1 MTKIILFMISYYD
14 AEIYLTNFAD
24 CPKQTKYNSLANKN
38 LSNMPFDSLS
48 EIVFSVLSEGI
59 VTMDVLFAQKPFLIE
74 ACAGKCEFTVNVYN
88 LNMEDDE
95 TALIKK
101 MATAEGLFVR
111 EFA

>member
-1 MTKIILFMISYYD
+1 MISYYD

-38 LSNMPFDSLS
+38 LSNMSFDSLS
-48 EIVFSVLSEGI
+48 EIIFSVLSEGI
-59 VTMDVLFAQKPFLIE
+59 VTVDVLFAQKPFLIE
-74 ACAGKCEFTVNVYN
+74 ACADKCEFTVNVYT
-88 LNMEDDE
+88 LSMEDDE

-101 MATAEGLFVR
+101 TATAEGFFVR